1 MVALLLCGIAFVAA
15 YVCGRR
21 SLVAGIGAVMAV
33 GYFYGITR
41 ANVTSTFSHF
51 IFDSAVLGVYVTQLF
66 KPFPPEDLERTRQL
80 RHWTVLLIGWPLLML
95 LLPLQDPM
103 VRLVGLRANVF
114 FAPFLLLGARLR
126 REDFYGIAR
135 ILAVLNLVAFAFALA
150 EFFFGLPYFY
160 PRNDVT
166 DIIYRSNDIRASGSL
181 LGAFRIPA
189 TFPNA
194 SVYASTMVISVP
206 VLLGAW
212 LQNRTYRERLL
223 FTVAL
228 FATVLGVFLSAS
240 RTSLMLLFILL
251 MMTMISGRMG
261 AVGRVAWIF
270 MLAGI
275 AWVVSIDERL
285 FLRLMSLSPDAV
297 IERLSWSMN
306 WGVFDHVAKYPMGNG
321 LGGGGSSIPH
331 FLLHLVRN
339 PMPVENQ
346 YATIMLEQGL
356 PGLLIWLAFIIW
368 VLTRPLGPRRD
379 SWHFPRL
386 LARIAC
392 ALYLATGFI
401 GVGLFTAIPFT
412 IMLFMWMAWLAVP
425 QGQEAEA
432 TLPARAAPPPEPR
445 LAYGRF
451 RHA

>member
-15 YVCGRR
+15 FVAGRR
-21 SLVAGIGAVMAV
+21 SLVAGIGAVLAV

-41 ANVTSTFSHF
+41 ANVTSTLSHF
-51 IFDSAVLGVYVTQLF
+51 IFDSAVLGLYVTQLPR
-66 KPFPPEDLERTRQL
+66 PFAPEDLVRTRQL
-80 RHWTVLLIGWPLLML
+80 RHWAVLLIGWPLLML

-103 VRLVGLRANVF
+103 VQLVGLRANVF
-114 FAPFLLLGARLR
+114 FVPFLLLGARLQ

-135 ILAVLNLVAFAFALA
+135 VLAVLNLVAFGFALA

-181 LGAFRIPA
+181 FGAFRIPA
-189 TFPNA
+189 TFPNS

-212 LQNRTYRERLL
+212 LQKRTYRDRLL
-223 FTVAL
+223 FTFAL
-228 FATVLGVFLSAS
+228 FGTVLGVFLSAS
-240 RTSLMLLFILL
+240 RTSLMLLFVLL

-261 AVGRVAWIF
+261 AFGRVAWIF

-275 AWVVSIDERL
+275 GWVVSIDERL
-285 FLRLMSLSPDAV
+285 FLRIMSLSPDAV

-306 WGVFDHVAKYPMGNG
+306 RGVLDHVAQYPMGNG

-356 PGLLIWLAFIIW
+356 PGLLVWMAFIVW
-368 VLTRPLGPRRD
+368 VLTRPLGPRSD
-379 SWHFPRL
+379 PWQFPRL

-412 IMLFMWMAWLAVP
+412 VMLFLWMAWLGVP
-425 QGQEAEA
+425 QRREAEA
-432 TLPARAAPPPEPR
+432 PLPLRAPAYAEPR
-445 LAYGRF
+445 LAG

>member
-15 YVCGRR
+15 FVAGRR
-21 SLVAGIGAVMAV
+21 SLVAGIGAVLAV

-41 ANVTSTFSHF
+41 ANVTSTLSHF
-51 IFDSAVLGVYVTQLF
+51 IFDSAVLGLYVTQLPR
-66 KPFPPEDLERTRQL
+66 PFAPEDLARTRQL
-80 RHWTVLLIGWPLLML
+80 RHWAVLLIGWPLLML

-103 VRLVGLRANVF
+103 VQLVGLRANVF
-114 FAPFLLLGARLR
+114 FVPFLLLGARLQ

-135 ILAVLNLVAFAFALA
+135 VLAVLNLVAFGFALA

-181 LGAFRIPA
+181 FGAFRIPA
-189 TFPNA
+189 TFPNS

-212 LQNRTYRERLL
+212 LQKRTYRDRLL
-223 FTVAL
+223 FTFAL
-228 FATVLGVFLSAS
+228 FGTVLGVFLSAS
-240 RTSLMLLFILL
+240 RTSLMLLFVLL

-261 AVGRVAWIF
+261 AFGRVAWIF

-275 AWVVSIDERL
+275 GWVVSIDERL
-285 FLRLMSLSPDAV
+285 FLRIMSLSPDAI

-306 WGVFDHVAKYPMGNG
+306 RGVLDHVAQYPMGNG

-356 PGLLIWLAFIIW
+356 PGLLVWMAFIVW
-368 VLTRPLGPRRD
+368 VLTRPLGPRSD
-379 SWHFPRL
+379 PWQFPRL

-412 IMLFMWMAWLAVP
+412 VMLFLWMAWLGVP
-425 QGQEAEA
+425 QRREAEA
-432 TLPARAAPPPEPR
+432 PLPLRAPAYAEPR
-445 LAYGRF
+445 LAG

>member
-15 YVCGRR
+15 FVAGRR
-21 SLVAGIGAVMAV
+21 SLVAGIGAVLAV

-41 ANVTSTFSHF
+41 ANVTSTLSHF
-51 IFDSAVLGVYVTQLF
+51 IFDCAVIGLYVTQLPR
-66 KPFPPEDLERTRQL
+66 PFAPEDLARTRQL
-80 RHWTVLLIGWPLLML
+80 RHWTVLLIGWPMLML

-103 VRLVGLRANVF
+103 VQLVGLRANVF
-114 FAPFLLLGARLR
+114 FVPFLLLGARLQ
-126 REDFYGIAR
+126 REDFYRIAR
-135 ILAVLNLVAFAFALA
+135 ILAVLNLVAFGFALA
-150 EFFFGLPYFY
+150 EFFFGLPRFY

-166 DIIYRSNDIRASGSL
+166 DIIYRSNDIRATGSL

-189 TFPNA
+189 IFANS
-194 SVYASTMVISVP
+194 SVYASTMVITVP

-212 LQNRTYRERLL
+212 LQKRTHRDRVLL
-223 FTVAL
+223 TCAL
-228 FATVLGVFLSAS
+228 AATVLGVFLSAS
-240 RTSLMLLFILL
+240 RTSLMLLLILL
-251 MMTMISGRMG
+251 LMTMISGRMG
-261 AVGRVAWIF
+261 AFGRVAWIF

-275 AWVVSIDERL
+275 GWVVSTNERL
-285 FLRLMSLSPDAV
+285 FLRLMSISPDSIV
-297 IERLSWSMN
+297 ERISWSMN
-306 WGVFDHVAKYPMGNG
+306 RGVFDHVAKYPMGNG

-356 PGLLIWLAFIIW
+356 PGLLVWMAFIVW
-368 VLTRPLGPRRD
+368 VLTRPLGPRGD
-379 SWHFPRL
+379 AWHFPRL

-412 IMLFMWMAWLAVP
+412 VMLFMWMAWLGVP
-425 QGQEAEA
+425 QRREE
-432 TLPARAAPPPEPR
+432 AAPAPQRAPAPELR
-445 LAYGRF
+445 VLAG

>member
-1 MVALLLCGIAFVAA
+1 MIALLLCGVAFVAA
-15 YVCGRR
+15 YVAGRR
-21 SLVAGIGAVMAV
+21 SLVAGIGAVLAV

-41 ANVTSTFSHF
+41 ANVPSTFSHF
-51 IFDSAVLGVYVTQLF
+51 IFDAAVVGLYVTQLLR
-66 KPFPPEDLERTRQL
+66 PFPPEDLARTRQL
-80 RHWTVLLIGWPLLML
+80 RHWTALLIGWPMLLL

-103 VRLVGLRANVF
+103 VQLVGLRSNVF
-114 FAPFLLLGARLR
+114 FLPFLLLGARLR
-126 REDFYGIAR
+126 RDDFYGIAR
-135 ILAVLNLVAFAFALA
+135 ILAVLNLVVFAFALG

-166 DIIYRSNDIRASGSL
+166 DIIYRSNDIRAAGSL

-189 TFPNA
+189 TFPNS

-212 LQNRTYRERLL
+212 LQRRSSRDRLL
-223 FTVAL
+223 FTCAL
-228 FATVLGVFLSAS
+228 AATVLGVFLSAS
-240 RTSLMLLFILL
+240 RTSLLLLIMLL
-251 MMTMISGRMG
+251 MMTMVSGRMG
-261 AVGRVAWIF
+261 AFGRVAWIF

-275 AWVVSIDERL
+275 AWVVSINERL
-285 FLRLMSLSPDAV
+285 FLRLMSLNPDT
-297 IERLSWSMN
+297 ILERLSWSMN
-306 WGVFDHVAKYPMGNG
+306 QGVLDHVAKYPMGNG

-356 PGLLIWLAFIIW
+356 PGLLVWMAFIVW
-368 VLTRPLGPRRD
+368 VLTRSLGPRGD
-379 SWHFPRL
+379 AWHFPRL

-392 ALYLATGFI
+392 AMYLATGFI

-412 IMLFMWMAWLAVP
+412 VMLFLWMAWLAVP
-425 QGQEAEA
+425 ERHEAVDPV
-432 TLPARAAPPPEPR
+432 PAGAAPLPPEPR
-445 LAYGRF
+445 LAY